1 MTSMDQPTTPPGHLF
16 VYGTL
21 RSDASGAMHARLM
34 RGVRRMGPASILGR
48 LYDAGRYPAA
58 IASDDAA
65 DHITGELYAIDA
77 TAADRLL
84 TTLDAYEGIDNANPA
99 LSLFRRTIV
108 AAEREGGMRVPAW
121 VYLYNRPID
130 SLPRVTSGD
139 WLRRVS

>member
-1 MTSMDQPTTPPGHLF
+1 MAQLTAVPGHLF

-21 RSDASGAMHARLM
+21 RSDAGGSMHARLM
-34 RGVRRMGPASILGR
+34 HGVRRVGSASIRGR

-65 DHITGELYAIDA
+65 GRVTGELYAVDA
-77 TAADRLL
+77 ASADRLL
-84 TTLDAYEGIDNANPA
+84 ATLDAYEGIDEAHPA

-108 AAEREGGMRVPAW
+108 AAEREDGMRVPAW
-121 VYLYNRPID
+121 AYLYNQPVD

-139 WLRRVS
+139 WLRRAS